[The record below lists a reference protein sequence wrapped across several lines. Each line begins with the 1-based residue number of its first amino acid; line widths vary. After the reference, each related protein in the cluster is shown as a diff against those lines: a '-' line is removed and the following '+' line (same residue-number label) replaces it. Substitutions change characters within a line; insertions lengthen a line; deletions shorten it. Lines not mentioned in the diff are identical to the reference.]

1 MHKSF
6 DLTRMKGYYPY
17 IFKTASNLD
26 YVVWHPE
33 PKIYGADIM
42 SGDERTQF
50 STCYEGVKDNNCNK
64 GEEILA
70 YGMDDVNVLRQA
82 CCAFRNLFFKL
93 VKMEPF
99 R

>member
-1 MHKSF
+1 
-6 DLTRMKGYYPY
+6 
-17 IFKTASNLD
+17 
-26 YVVWHPE
+26 
-33 PKIYGADIM
+33 M
-42 SGDERTQF
+42 SSDERTQF